1 MSLFGDLRR
10 NLSDTSH
17 NFARFDAKESLV
29 RTANPVNIF
38 SYPTIIRLEDI
49 SAVTTFILSNKD
61 NPPADSRSYLSSSAT
76 PSLAVKLADK
86 TLANEFDGMGSL
98 SVFQITNPSG
108 AFREFLVSDEWIDAT
123 ASTNYSGVSADR
135 VLELTTT
142 SGEVVWKCLEYNP
155 IMDVVR
161 AWVSYTNIALPA
173 GVSLWLGSA
182 DNPNGSGVSWVE
194 VQSLFRPIP
203 IGDRAVYLK
212 LVFSGTSSLDFRPFG
227 RNGGLL
233 VQFEY
238 SESKDL

>member
-1 MSLFGDLRR
+1 MTLFGDLRR
-10 NLSDTSH
+10 NFGDTSH

-49 SAVTTFILSNKD
+49 TGVTTFILSNKD

-76 PSLAVKLADK
+76 PSLAIKLADK

-108 AFREFLVSDEWIDAT
+108 VFREFLGSDEWIDAG
-123 ASTNYSGVSADR
+123 ASTNYSGVSASR
-135 VLELTTT
+135 VLELSSTT
-142 SGEVVWKCLEYNP
+142 GEVVWKCLEYNP
-155 IMDVVR
+155 VDSVLRV
-161 AWVSYTNIALPA
+161 WVSYTNLSLPSEA
-173 GVSLWLGSA
+173 SIWIGSA
-182 DNPNGSGVSWVE
+182 DNPNGSSVSWTEVE
-194 VQSLFRPIP
+194 SLFEPIP
-203 IGDRAVYLK
+203 IGDKAVYLK
-212 LVFSGTSSLDFRPFG
+212 LVFSGVSELDFRPFG
-227 RNGGLL
+227 RNGGLI